1 MVLFLYTL
9 AIRGYRTAARVFAL
23 LNHKANA
30 WLLGQEHYKT
40 VDLSGLRG
48 DKVVWFHCA
57 SVGEFEQARPV
68 IERQKEIDPSI
79 RVLLTFFSPS
89 GFELRKDYSFADCIT
104 YLPIDLP
111 NNVTAFLDRFKP
123 DAVVFIKY
131 ELWFNF
137 IIGINRRSIPM
148 ALICANFPEKHLL
161 FRPFFN
167 WFLIQLEGLSTIH
180 VQNKETQLRLESH
193 GLKNVQ
199 LAGDTR
205 TERVIEV
212 ASLPFRDKDVESFIG
227 QYPVL
232 VIGSFWVSDAAIL
245 MQEIQ
250 NTENLKIIVV
260 PHELS
265 AINQSSWY
273 KGFGSEIFLWSER
286 GDSDISNKKVLYI
299 DCIGLLSRMYRYA
312 TIAYVGG
319 GFGFSVHNTLEAA
332 IYGVPVIFGPNNKRF
347 YEIQE
352 LKRFGSGFE
361 IKSQFEFRE
370 TMNRLMI
377 DESLRKSIAQRNQQ
391 YFLENQGA
399 TEKAL
404 NWIKVE
410 LEHKKS
416 PLA

>member
-1 MVLFLYTL
+1 M
-9 AIRGYRTAARVFAL
+9 
-23 LNHKANA
+23 
-30 WLLGQEHYKT
+30 
-40 VDLSGLRG
+40 
-48 DKVVWFHCA
+48 
-57 SVGEFEQARPV
+57 
-68 IERQKEIDPSI
+68 
-79 RVLLTFFSPS
+79 
-89 GFELRKDYSFADCIT
+89 
-104 YLPIDLP
+104 
-111 NNVTAFLDRFKP
+111 
-123 DAVVFIKY
+123 
-131 ELWFNF
+131 
-137 IIGINRRSIPM
+137 
-148 ALICANFPEKHLL
+148 
-161 FRPFFN
+161 
-167 WFLIQLEGLSTIH
+167 
-180 VQNKETQLRLESH
+180 
-193 GLKNVQ
+193 
-199 LAGDTR
+199 
-205 TERVIEV
+205 
-212 ASLPFRDKDVESFIG
+212 
-227 QYPVL
+227 
-232 VIGSFWVSDAAIL
+232 SDAAIL

-319 GFGFSVHNTLEAA
+319 GFGSSVHNTLEAA

-377 DESLRKSIAQRNQQ
+377 DESLRKFIAQRNQQ